1 MTKINNLIKQ
11 YCPDGVEFKTLEELG
26 KFYTGLSGKTK
37 KDFEN
42 GNCKYVT
49 YKNIYNNPALDT
61 DIEDK
66 VFIKLEEKQN
76 AIKYGD
82 ILFTAS
88 SETPDECGF
97 SSVVTTPINETIY
110 LNSFCFG
117 YRLNNNN
124 LFLPDFL
131 KHFFR
136 NDETRKAIG
145 KTANGVTRFNISKE
159 KFSKIKIP
167 LPPLII
173 QQEIVGI
180 LDKFLELQKELQKEL
195 ELRRIQYEYYR
206 NKLLTFTPTSKGVRW
221 MTLGECCEISSG
233 GDLPKKYIKGKSP
246 KKDMI
251 YPIYSNG
258 KEEAALY
265 GFTNNYKIDKKAVTV
280 SARGTIG
287 YHTIRPAYYTPI
299 VRLITLIPNK
309 QLTVDYLNY
318 VLDIVNI
325 VDNCKGTGSIPQL
338 TVPNIK
344 SVIIPVP
351 PLPKQ
356 ERIVGILDKFETLVN
371 DLQYGI
377 PAEIKLRQQQYEYYR
392 NKLLNFKQAA

>member
-1 MTKINNLIKQ
+1 MSKINNLIKQ

-195 ELRRIQYEYYR
+195 ELRQMQYEYYR

-233 GDLPKKYIKGKSP
+233 GDLPKEYIKGKSP

-351 PLPKQ
+351 PLPEQ

-371 DLQYGI
+371 DLEYGI